1 MTEFTWDS
9 VVEFLNTNN
18 VPEAMLMV
26 LGLVAIATVIAY
38 RSDKEGFLYKLLV
51 LIGVIASAFMI
62 YVALT
67 VDTGWTTATMIVIT
81 VASFT
86 MIIRPFR
93 DVNFALILSM
103 LVMAVVYIALGNI
116 TGDWSVLATGWP
128 RIVLAVAAGAVL
140 YMLTGY
146 IQAVVQLFGK
156 ILNAWPFLF
165 IIGVYCVL
173 EAAFLLA
180 GMGTVYQYIQGLTDT
195 TEAMI
200 LPYL

>member
-9 VVEFLNTNN
+9 VVEFLNQNN
-18 VPEAMLMV
+18 VPEIMLMV
-26 LGLVAIATVIAY
+26 LGLVAIAMVIAY

-51 LIGVIASAFMI
+51 LLGVVAGVFMI

-67 VDTGWTTATMIVIT
+67 VETGWTTATMIVIT

-86 MIIRPFR
+86 LIIRPFR

-103 LVMAVVYIALGNI
+103 LVMAVVYIALGNV
-116 TGDWSVLATGWP
+116 TGDLAVLAEGWP
-128 RIVLAVAAGAVL
+128 RVILAVVAGAVL

-146 IQAVVQLFGK
+146 IQAMVQLFGK
-156 ILNAWPFLF
+156 VLNAWPFLF
-165 IIGVYCVL
+165 IIGIYCVL

-180 GMGTVYQYIQGLTDT
+180 GMGTVYQYIQGLSEETS
-195 TEAMI
+195 ALI